1 MEIIL
6 QHNFSGKNILIVEDE
21 LSNFALLEALLQP
34 TGANLIHCL
43 TGHKAIDQIKNSQV
57 IDLILMDIKLPDI
70 NGYDLTKEIRLL
82 KPELPIIAQTAFV
95 MAGDKEK
102 ALRSGCNAYIPKPID
117 LNKLLDTMSGFLQ

>member
-1 MEIIL
+1 MEAIL
-6 QHNFSGKNILIVEDE
+6 QHDFSGKSILIVEDE

-34 TGANLIHCL
+34 TDANLIHCP
-43 TGHKAIDQIKNSQV
+43 TGHKAIDHIKNTPV
-57 IDLILMDIKLPDI
+57 IDLVLMDIKLPDI

-102 ALRSGCNAYIPKPID
+102 ALLSGCNAYIPKPID
-117 LNKLLDTMSGFLQ
+117 LNKLLDTMSGFLH